1 MDKDMIKGMNEK
13 QLKTAIATE
22 GQRYIKN
29 MRQNTNKRV
38 GTAFGVGA
46 GVTAAA
52 YTMSD
57 FFNDLLGIKTAGK
70 GSTFTPKEKLKMKQA
85 QAGTLTKKKRLLGQD
100 KKPTTQKKSL
110 VPTKKP
116 TPRPKK
122 KKNGVTF
129 EFETIPKGKT
139 GRNKGGIIKRK
150 KRRV

>member
-1 MDKDMIKGMNEK
+1 MNFLKVLATLTGRQLNRLGSKLGMDKDMIKGMNEK

-46 GVTAAA
+46 GGTAAA

-70 GSTFTPKEKLKMKQA
+70 GSTFTKKEKKLCY
-85 QAGTLTKKKRLLGQD
+85 
-100 KKPTTQKKSL
+100 
-110 VPTKKP
+110 V
-116 TPRPKK
+116 
-122 KKNGVTF
+122 
-129 EFETIPKGKT
+129 
-139 GRNKGGIIKRK
+139 
-150 KRRV
+150 